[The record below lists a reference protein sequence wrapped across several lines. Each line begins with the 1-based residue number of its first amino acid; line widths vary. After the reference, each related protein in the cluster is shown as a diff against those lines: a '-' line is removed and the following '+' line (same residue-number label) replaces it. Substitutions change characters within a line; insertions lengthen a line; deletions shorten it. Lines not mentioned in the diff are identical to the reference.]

1 MARGSVRAHRFSIIC
16 AAVAVVCLG
25 WAPSQAF
32 AADGVA
38 HATVLSTTDP
48 LDSVT
53 STIIAPVDTVT
64 NAVTQTAPSPVDT
77 VTNTVSNT
85 APSPVDTVTNT
96 VSNTVA
102 HTPPSPVD
110 TVTNTV
116 SQTAPSPVDTVT
128 NTVSGTV
135 DTVSNT
141 TTGTVSTTGSGTVD
155 TVSGKA
161 FGTASGTLGHAT
173 AAAGTEQ
180 QTAATGRPEL
190 LRPLS
195 RDDLV
200 LLAQRTQAESSI
212 GDQGHATCVAGVG
225 ASCQTV
231 EGSGG
236 SWTRSV
242 ADIIRKLVA
251 LTGMSAMTWFVV
263 ACLLT
268 LAGMVA
274 LYQSRDRSG
283 FRSARSS

>member
-1 MARGSVRAHRFSIIC
+1 MARGSVRAHRFSIMC
-16 AAVAVVCLG
+16 AAVAVVSLG

-53 STIIAPVDTVT
+53 STVIAPVDTVT

-102 HTPPSPVD
+102 HTPPNPVD
-110 TVTNTV
+110 TITNTV

-141 TTGTVSTTGSGTVD
+141 TTGTVSTPGSGTVD
-155 TVSGKA
+155 TVSG
-161 FGTASGTLGHAT
+161 T
-173 AAAGTEQ
+173 
-180 QTAATGRPEL
+180 RPEL

-200 LLAQRTQAESSI
+200 PLAQRTQAESSI